1 MDYRVFKRPRVPSA
15 TRLPPLKRAVDHDSF
30 LASREKLMTRTT
42 RLFAAISLAATAFI
56 LSAVTTMGQLPIPV
70 QGQRGG
76 QPQQGQRGQGRGQQ
90 PAQPQDPPPV
100 VSAVATATP
109 EVTGPGKFYETLMQL
124 KPGDDLAHFKY
135 VTKEYFVTGMANGQ
149 PYKTRI
155 VIRKPA
161 DDSKFS
167 GLVLAESM
175 HPSGNPWMFHFTH
188 TYSMTEGH
196 IGLEILTTAPQ
207 AFAESNP
214 DRYKDLSVGGG
225 QTNEILAQVGALIKS
240 KRPDNPLSGLA
251 VRKMILTG
259 SSASAGVVVNYLTTH
274 MVQRQ
279 ADMKPIYDGFMPTSN
294 GANVRMVDV
303 PMIQVPTMRETMTG
317 ATTRVDGDAP
327 GNQFRV
333 YEFAGMAHID
343 ARDAAAYYPDPC
355 KLPISRFPLA
365 AYMSVALNHLWQ
377 WIDKG
382 TVPPRADRI
391 YMDWNT
397 DGDGSLMALDEY
409 GNVRGGI
416 RTPYVDFPTTKI
428 GVPNSGSEP
437 PIKNPHPFI
446 AARGEAAQNQLCGL
460 ANYELALT
468 QAQLKKLYKDKKDY
482 QTKVRQRY
490 DELMKQGW
498 ALPVY
503 RSVVLDDSAKVN
515 F

>member
-1 MDYRVFKRPRVPSA
+1 MR
-15 TRLPPLKRAVDHDSF
+15 
-30 LASREKLMTRTT
+30 RTNHSI
-42 RLFAAISLAATAFI
+42 LIIALAAVVVA
-56 LSAVTTMGQLPIPV
+56 LSVMTTLGQLPIPV
-70 QGQRGG
+70 QGERGAQGEGQR
-76 QPQQGQRGQGRGQQ
+76 GQRGQGRGQQ

-100 VSAVATATP
+100 VSPVASASA
-109 EVTGPGKFYETLMQL
+109 EIMGPGKFFETLMEL

-135 VTKEYFVTGMANGQ
+135 VTKEYFVSGTANGQ

-161 DDSKFS
+161 DDSKAS

-175 HPSGNPWMFHFTH
+175 HPSGNPWVFHFTH

-196 IGLEILTTAPQ
+196 IGLEILTTTPQ
-207 AFAESNP
+207 GLIEFNRE
-214 DRYKDLSVGGG
+214 RYKDLSNSPA
-225 QTNEILAQVGALIKS
+225 QTNDIIAQVGALIKS
-240 KRPDNPLSGLA
+240 KRPDNPLAGIA

-259 SSASAGVVVNYLTTH
+259 SSASAGVMVNYLPAH
-274 MVQRQ
+274 MVLRL

-294 GANVRMVDV
+294 GANLRMIDV
-303 PMIQVPTMRETMTG
+303 PMIQVPTMRETMNG
-317 ATTRVDGDAP
+317 ATTRIDGDTP

-333 YEFAGMAHID
+333 YEFAGMGHID
-343 ARDAAAYYPDPC
+343 SRDAVAYYPDPC

-365 AYMSVALNHLWQ
+365 AYMSVALYHLWQ
-377 WIDKG
+377 WLDKG
-382 TVPPRADRI
+382 TVPPHADRI
-391 YMDWNT
+391 YMDYNT

-416 RTPYVDFPTTKI
+416 RNPYVDFPTKKI
-428 GVPNSGSEP
+428 GVPNSGAEP

-446 AARGEAAQNQLCGL
+446 AARGEAAQNQLCSL
-460 ANYELALT
+460 ANYELPLT
-468 QAQLKKLYKDKKDY
+468 QEQLKKLYKDKKDY
-482 QTKVRQRY
+482 QTKVQQRY

-503 RSVVLDDSAKVN
+503 RSVVLGDATKVS

>member
-1 MDYRVFKRPRVPSA
+1 MPRMMRFFV
-15 TRLPPLKRAVDHDSF
+15 LL
-30 LASREKLMTRTT
+30 L
-42 RLFAAISLAATAFI
+42 LAAVAVA
-56 LSAVTTMGQLPIPV
+56 LSVFTTLGQLPIPV

-76 QPQQGQRGQGRGQQ
+76 QAQGQRGGGQGRGQQ
-90 PAQPQDPPPV
+90 QPAAPQDPPPV
-100 VSAVATATP
+100 VSAIATASP
-109 EVTGPGKFYETLMQL
+109 EVTGPGKFYETLMEL

-135 VTKEYFVTGMANGQ
+135 VTKEYFVTGTANGQ

-167 GLVLAESM
+167 GFILAESM
-175 HPSGNPWMFHFTH
+175 HPSGNPWVFHFTH

-196 IGLEILTTAPQ
+196 IGLEILTSTPQ
-207 AFAESNP
+207 PFAEANP
-214 DRYKDLSVGGG
+214 ERYKELSVAGG
-225 QTNEILAQVGALIKS
+225 QASEILAQVGALIKS
-240 KRPDNPLSGLA
+240 KRQDNPLAGVA

-259 SSASAGVVVNYLTTH
+259 SSASAGVVVNYLPTH
-274 MVQRQ
+274 MVQRL

-294 GANVRMVDV
+294 GGNLRQVDV
-303 PMIQVPTMRETMTG
+303 PMIQVPTMRETMNG
-317 ATTRVDGDAP
+317 ATTRVDGDTP

-343 ARDAAAYYPDPC
+343 SRDAAAYYPDPC

-382 TVPPRADRI
+382 TVPPHADRI
-391 YMDWNT
+391 FMDYNT
-397 DGDGSLMALDEY
+397 DGDGSLMALDEH
-409 GNVRGGI
+409 GNVKGGI
-416 RTPYVDFPTTKI
+416 RNPYVDVPTKKI

-460 ANYELALT
+460 ANYEIT
-468 QAQLKKLYKDKKDY
+468 FTPAQLKKLYKDKKEY
-482 QTKVRQRY
+482 QTKVQQRY

-503 RSVVLDDSAKVN
+503 RSVVLADAAKVS